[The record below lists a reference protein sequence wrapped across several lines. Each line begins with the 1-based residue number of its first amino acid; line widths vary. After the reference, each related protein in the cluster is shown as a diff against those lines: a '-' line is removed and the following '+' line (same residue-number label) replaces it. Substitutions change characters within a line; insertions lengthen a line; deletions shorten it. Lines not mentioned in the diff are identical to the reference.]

1 MNSIETSQQNHD
13 DLYKNSSIITLK
25 PAKDLCHYSCTMIS
39 YTNLLLLI
47 LIILLLYLIMK

>member
-1 MNSIETSQQNHD
+1 MNLIETSQQNHD